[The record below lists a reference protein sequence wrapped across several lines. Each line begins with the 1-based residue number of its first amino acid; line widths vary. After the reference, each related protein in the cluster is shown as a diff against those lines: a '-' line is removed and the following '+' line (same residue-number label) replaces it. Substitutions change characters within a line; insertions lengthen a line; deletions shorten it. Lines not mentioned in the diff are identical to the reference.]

1 MQLQLHLGADR
12 TCRHFADRV
21 LLGVAG
27 HVQMAQLGRLVGG
40 GAHADPA
47 RQHERRQEAQAEHAD
62 QAIVVLAALAQAHV
76 QRRIDRHHAVGHAPG
91 QQGQV
96 ALADAGAVVFTQQR
110 LQLAQRRALLGHDQ
124 QARCVAIQPVDQLQG
139 LPRAQRTQGLDGA
152 ETDAA
157 ATVAG
162 HAAGA

>member
-1 MQLQLHLGADR
+1 MPQVLGMHADLVGAAGLDADLAVRMPSATLQHAEVADR
-12 TCRHFADRV
+12 FLADRV
-21 LLGVAG
+21 DL
-27 HVQMAQLGRLVGG
+27 HMA
-40 GAHADPA
+40 
-47 RQHERRQEAQAEHAD
+47 
-62 QAIVVLAALAQAHV
+62 LAALAQAHV

-110 LQLAQRRALLGHDQ
+110 LQLAQRRARLGPAQ
-124 QARCVAIQPVDQLQG
+124 QARGVALQPVAPLQG